1 VTLTTLG
8 GFSGLVLVF
17 VVVPVLVF
25 VLLLVLEDVP
35 EVVPV
40 GVPPV
45 VRVSVAEVVSVVVLV
60 FVLVFVPVEVRV
72 VSLRGTVVS
81 FTFVVPEVSV
91 SAALAPAV
99 TGTPLRLCSDTVPSL
114 LLTCPSRGC
123 ADPPFSR
130 GAAG

>member
-1 VTLTTLG
+1 M
-8 GFSGLVLVF
+8 VLVF

-25 VLLLVLEDVP
+25 VLVP
-35 EVVPV
+35 VVVRGAVPVVVPV
-40 GVPPV
+40 
-45 VRVSVAEVVSVVVLV
+45 A
-60 FVLVFVPVEVRV
+60 VRV

-114 LLTCPSRGC
+114 LLICPSRDC
-123 ADPPFSR
+123 ADVPFSR